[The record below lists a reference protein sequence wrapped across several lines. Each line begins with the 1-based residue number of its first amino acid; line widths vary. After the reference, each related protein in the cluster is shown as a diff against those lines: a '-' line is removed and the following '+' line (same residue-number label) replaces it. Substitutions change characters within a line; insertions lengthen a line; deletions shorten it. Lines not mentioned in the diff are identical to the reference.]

1 MYKAYKLRL
10 YPNNELKV
18 LLNNSF
24 GCARFVY
31 NYYLDLSIKNNYKN
45 PNTYIKDYI
54 NKLKYEYPFLTE
66 VDSIIIRQSIFN
78 LDNAY
83 TRFLKNNSGM
93 PKFKSRF
100 NKNSYT
106 TSAIYR
112 SYKDKKYCNIELD
125 LNSKKIKLPKLK
137 WVKI

>member
-10 YPNNELKV
+10 YPNNEQKV

-45 PNTYIKDYI
+45 PNTYIKDYV

-83 TRFLKNNSGM
+83 TRFFKNNSGM

-112 SYKDKKYCNIELD
+112 SYKDKNYCNIELD
-125 LNSKKIKLPKLK
+125 LIS
-137 WVKI
+137 

>member
-1 MYKAYKLRL
+1 MYKAYKFRI
-10 YPNNELKV
+10 YSSDEQKV
-18 LLNNSF
+18 LLNKSI
-24 GCARFVY
+24 GCTRFVY
-31 NYYLDLSIKNNYKN
+31 NYYLNLSIKNSYNN
-45 PNTYIKDYI
+45 PNTYIKDYV

-83 TRFLKNNSGM
+83 QRFFNNNSGM

-106 TSAIYR
+106 TSAI
-112 SYKDKKYCNIELD
+112 
-125 LNSKKIKLPKLK
+125 
-137 WVKI
+137 